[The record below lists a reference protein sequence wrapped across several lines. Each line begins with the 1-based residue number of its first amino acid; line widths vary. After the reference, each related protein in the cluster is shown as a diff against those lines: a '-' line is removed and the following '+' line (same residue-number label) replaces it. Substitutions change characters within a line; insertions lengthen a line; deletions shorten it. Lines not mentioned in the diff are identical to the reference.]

1 MYEYLRIFVHLQ
13 KINIF
18 YTVKKHK
25 NHSRETLRYYNMIK
39 YIYIYKIYILQLS
52 KYLFFKKVRKD

>member
-1 MYEYLRIFVHLQ
+1 MYEYLRIFAHLQ

-25 NHSRETLRYYNMIK
+25 NHNRVTSKVYNENVKFEIN
-39 YIYIYKIYILQLS
+39 IYS
-52 KYLFFKKVRKD
+52 S

>member
-1 MYEYLRIFVHLQ
+1 MYEYLRIFAHLQ

-39 YIYIYKIYILQLS
+39 YIYKIYILQLS